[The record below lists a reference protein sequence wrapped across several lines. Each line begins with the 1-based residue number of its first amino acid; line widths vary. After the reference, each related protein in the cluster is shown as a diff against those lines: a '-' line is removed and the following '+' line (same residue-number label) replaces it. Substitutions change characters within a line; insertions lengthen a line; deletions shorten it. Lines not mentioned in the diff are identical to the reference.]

1 MIAIV
6 RIRGLKNIQP
16 EIRKTLETF
25 NLDRKNH
32 CVLVNVDE
40 KDMALKKIQDYVAYG
55 KVKTETM
62 AKLIEKRG
70 RLEGDKPIKVE
81 TLKVH
86 KLSTFN
92 DLAHALSTGKITL
105 KQVGIKKVFRLNSPK
120 KGYGKI
126 GIKKPVTLKGPLGFH
141 PQGMDELLSA
151 MM

>member
-1 MIAIV
+1 MIAII
-6 RIRGLKNIQP
+6 RIRGLKHIQP

-25 NLDRKNH
+25 SLDRKNH
-32 CVLVNVDE
+32 CVLVSVDE
-40 KDMALKKIQDYVAYG
+40 NDMALKKMQDYVAYG
-55 KVKTETM
+55 KVKAETI

-70 RLEGDKPIKVE
+70 RLEGDKPVKVE
-81 TLKVH
+81 TLKAH

-92 DLAHALSTGKITL
+92 ELAHALEGKKITL

-141 PQGMDELLSA
+141 PQGMDELLGQ